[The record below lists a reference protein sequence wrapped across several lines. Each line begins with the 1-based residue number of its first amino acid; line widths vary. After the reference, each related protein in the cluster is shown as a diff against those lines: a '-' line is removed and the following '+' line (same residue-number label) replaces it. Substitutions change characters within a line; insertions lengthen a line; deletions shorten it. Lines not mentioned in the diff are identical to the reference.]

1 MPGDV
6 LWGDVLLLVTFCGV
20 MFCGVTFC
28 GVTFCGVTFCR
39 GTVLR
44 LKGGSCYI
52 SPWPS
57 CVIAMSTCHC
67 TVLCTFVQIAYGS

>member
-20 MFCGVTFC
+20 TYC

-39 GTVLR
+39 GTKKLNSN
-44 LKGGSCYI
+44 GGGGVNHFYNLVHGLSLPLMDK
-52 SPWPS
+52 S
-57 CVIAMSTCHC
+57 
-67 TVLCTFVQIAYGS
+67 LN